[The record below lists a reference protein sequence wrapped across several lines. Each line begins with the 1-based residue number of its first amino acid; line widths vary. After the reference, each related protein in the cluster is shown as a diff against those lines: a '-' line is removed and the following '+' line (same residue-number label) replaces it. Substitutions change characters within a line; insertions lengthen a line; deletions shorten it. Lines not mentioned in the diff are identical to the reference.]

1 VVQRWFCAA
10 WMPMINLIPLFELS
24 GGLGQCPLLLHN
36 LENNIPL
43 GAVDMARVLFINGG
57 SEGHINPTIGVV
69 QELISRGEEVV
80 YFTIEAFRERM
91 EKTGATVRTF
101 DGQKFIQAFI
111 SGGRNYLLERVNGL
125 LHTADIVIPSVL
137 EQIKGEQFDY
147 IIHDSMFGCGR
158 LLAQILK
165 LPAISSCTTFVQTK
179 ASFDNMLEQLSEIPA
194 EIVKPI
200 QDEYQSLTE
209 KVKEKYGVE
218 IHSPY
223 EVFCNPAPLTIVYTT
238 REFQPFG
245 EAFDQTYKFVG
256 PSISSRLT
264 KENFELT
271 AIMGKSPIYISLGTV
286 INQSIDFYKLCLKA
300 LGNTDHTVVMS
311 IGNKV
316 RISDLGEIPKNFI
329 VKSYVPQTDVLK
341 FAKLFITHGGMNST
355 SEGLYYGVPLIVIP
369 QSADQPIIAGQVA
382 NIGAGITLQMQSL
395 TANQLRETVEHV
407 LNHPSFNIAVANIR
421 ESFQRSGGYHQAVDK
436 IFEFKSQYHI

>member
-1 VVQRWFCAA
+1 
-10 WMPMINLIPLFELS
+10 
-24 GGLGQCPLLLHN
+24 
-36 LENNIPL
+36 
-43 GAVDMARVLFINGG
+43 MARVLFINGG

-69 QELISRGEEVV
+69 QELIARGEEVV

-101 DGQKFIQAFI
+101 DGQKFIEAFI
-111 SGGRNYLLERVNGL
+111 SGGRSYLLQRVNGL

-137 EQIKGEQFDY
+137 EQIKGVQFDY

-165 LPAISSCTTFVQTK
+165 LPAINSCTSFAQTK
-179 ASFDNMLEQLSEIPA
+179 ASFDEESDQLSKKIPT
-194 EIVKPI
+194 EIVKPT
-200 QDEYQSLTE
+200 QDKFQALT
-209 KVKEKYGVE
+209 KRVKEKYGVE
-218 IHSPY
+218 IDSPY

-264 KENFELT
+264 EENFDLP
-271 AIMGKSPIYISLGTV
+271 AIMGKSPICISLGTIV
-286 INQSIDFYKLCLKA
+286 NQSIDFYKLCFKA
-300 LGNTDHTVVMS
+300 FGNTNHTVVMT

-316 RISDLGEIPKNFI
+316 QITDLGEIPQNFI
-329 VKSYVPQTDVLK
+329 VKSYVPQIDVLK
-341 FAKLFITHGGMNST
+341 YAKLFITHGGMNST
-355 SEGLYYGVPLIVIP
+355 NEGLYFGVPLVVIP

-382 NIGAGITLQMQSL
+382 NLGAGIALQMQSL
-395 TANQLRETVEHV
+395 TADQLRETVNHV
-407 LNHPSFNIAVANIR
+407 LNHPSFHTAVATSR
-421 ESFQRSGGYHQAVDK
+421 ESFQRSGGYHQAVDE